1 MKTLARTKKRLNP
14 TKFELWLEG
23 FVFPQ
28 WVFKYIL
35 GPLVI
40 VGVLIAGM
48 LVQLF
53 YPVFALPAPTT
64 EYHAAQ
70 LTADEV
76 WRINTYTCESIDRM
90 QSFMEATAE
99 EQDPA
104 AFLKLA
110 YQERAI
116 LGIVLEPWNTYADKK
131 VGRKDWRENAQ
142 AVWERVIKFVP
153 LWPDSNKPWFAK
165 AHPKYAGL
173 DSFKTYINVVMEQRE
188 SDRLSDWMISIKH
201 CNWAP
206 HEPAATPIVN
216 AHDADDAKYCSIYA
230 QFNTLNFDDPAAV
243 AIWAQRNREVVASRG
258 TSSLDWS
265 QVEGEVHALLSVASD
280 ANLPFANAS
289 QWHQANESAPIAIL
303 RNRIEGICG

>member
-1 MKTLARTKKRLNP
+1 ML
-14 TKFELWLEG
+14 
-23 FVFPQ
+23 PQ

-35 GPLVI
+35 RPFVV
-40 VGVLIAGM
+40 VGIFIAGM
-48 LVQLF
+48 LIQML
-53 YPVFALPAPTT
+53 YPVFSLPTPPTD
-64 EYHAAQ
+64 YHAAQ
-70 LTADEV
+70 LTANEV
-76 WRINTYTCESIDRM
+76 WHINKYTCQSIDRL
-90 QSFMEATAE
+90 QGFMEATAE

-104 AFLKLA
+104 AFLRLA

-116 LGIVLEPWNTYADKK
+116 LGIVLDPWNTYTDKK

-153 LWPDSNKPWFAK
+153 LWPESSKPWFEK
-165 AHPKYAGL
+165 QYPKFARL

-188 SDRLSDWMISIKH
+188 SDRLSDWMISVKH
-201 CNWAP
+201 CNFAP
-206 HEPAATPIVN
+206 LEPAATPIVN
-216 AHDADDAKYCSIYA
+216 AHDPDDAKYCSIYA

-265 QVEGEVHALLSVASD
+265 QVEGEVHSLLSVATGPT
-280 ANLPFANAS
+280 LPFANAS
-289 QWHQANESAPIAIL
+289 EWSVANQSAPVAIL